1 MSGGIHLSLDREASK
16 RLFVCSDDEL
26 RVFVVEFSANEDNQ
40 QQSLIHVT
48 DDVWKTLHRCLT
60 DGTLDPTAGE
70 FPLNHCF
77 LGGRQ
82 LSRASGFSVT
92 LVRPD
97 MTRHVADAISQ
108 LADDDLRARYD
119 QYLGHTADAT
129 ELDNATTALRKLGEF
144 FDAASA
150 LGHAVVFATEVD
162 HA

>member
-1 MSGGIHLSLDREASK
+1 MSNNVTQMRRARVRRRTRRRSERSRPGRGRQA
-16 RLFVCSDDEL
+16 RLE
-26 RVFVVEFSANEDNQ
+26 
-40 QQSLIHVT
+40 QQSLIHAT

-60 DGTLDPTAGE
+60 DGTLAPTAGE

-97 MTRHVADAISQ
+97 MTRHVAAAISQ

-129 ELDNATTALRKLGEF
+129 ELDDATTALHKLGEF
-144 FDAASA
+144 FNTASA
-150 LGHAVVFATEVD
+150 LGHAVVFATEID
-162 HA
+162 HVT

>member
-1 MSGGIHLSLDREASK
+1 MSGGVHLSLDREASK

-26 RVFVVEFSANEDNQ
+26 RSFVDEFSVNEDNRQ
-40 QQSLIHVT
+40 QGFVLDT
-48 DDVWKTLHRCLT
+48 GDVWKTLHRCLT

-82 LSRASGFSVT
+82 LSRTNGFSVT

-119 QYLGHTADAT
+119 QYFRQTADAND
-129 ELDNATTALRKLGEF
+129 LDDAITALRKLGEF

-150 LGHAVVFATEVD
+150 LAHAVVFATDIE
-162 HA
+162 

>member
-1 MSGGIHLSLDREASK
+1 VSGGVHISLDREASK
-16 RLFVCSDDEL
+16 RLFVCSDEEL
-26 RVFVVEFSANEDNQ
+26 RSFVDEFSANEDNQ

-48 DDVWKTLHRCLT
+48 GAVWKTLHRCLT
-60 DGTLDPTAGE
+60 DGTLGPTAGE

-108 LADDDLRARYD
+108 LSDDELRARYD
-119 QYLGHTADAT
+119 QYLGHTAEAT
-129 ELDNATTALRKLGEF
+129 ELDDATTALRKLGEF
-144 FDAASA
+144 FNTASS
-150 LGHAVVFATEVD
+150 LRHAVVFAAEIQPG
-162 HA
+162 

>member
-1 MSGGIHLSLDREASK
+1 MSGGVHLSLDREASK
-16 RLFVCSDDEL
+16 RLFVCSDEEL
-26 RVFVVEFSANEDNQ
+26 RSFVDEFSANEDNRQ
-40 QQSLIHVT
+40 EGLVLVA
-48 DDVWKTLHRCLT
+48 DDVWMTLHRCLT

-119 QYLGHTADAT
+119 QHFGQTAGANDLEDAIP
-129 ELDNATTALRKLGEF
+129 ALRKLGEF
-144 FDAASA
+144 FNTASS
-150 LGHAVVFATEVD
+150 LHHAVVFAAEIQPG
-162 HA
+162 